1 MCVGGGGGGGGA
13 GCRNGQP
20 PPPHTHTRC
29 IFLALRSHFLHSGH
43 IHSAIYLQ
51 KVHNLYYHLTLHLG
65 TFVICFLLF
74 HTDADE
80 KCGMWVNLGRGD
92 VRVGFLFL
100 TDLINASI

>member
-1 MCVGGGGGGGGA
+1 MCVCVGGGGGSGLA
-13 GCRNGQP
+13 VETDNP
-20 PPPHTHTRC
+20 PPPHTHTPVAF
-29 IFLALRSHFLHSGH
+29 FLALRSHFLHSGH

-51 KVHNLYYHLTLHLG
+51 KVHILPLTLHLG

-92 VRVGFLFL
+92 VRVGF
-100 TDLINASI
+100 